1 MFNYSPYPLKVYT
14 ALQLKHLE
22 RNYQHVGTDRFFE
35 FKRIYRGQQLYN
47 IL

>member
-35 FKRIYRGQQLYN
+35 FKCIYRGQQLSN